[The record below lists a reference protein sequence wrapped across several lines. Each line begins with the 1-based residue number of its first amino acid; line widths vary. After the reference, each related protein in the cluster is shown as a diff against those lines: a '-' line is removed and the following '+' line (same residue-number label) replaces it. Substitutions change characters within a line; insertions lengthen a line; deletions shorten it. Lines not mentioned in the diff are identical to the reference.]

1 MMGDLGDEYIQI
13 TVTSPH
19 KVGDGMSSFM
29 AYTIKTTTNLS
40 YFKVLFI
47 FIPPKRCEE
56 ITILMLC
63 KHKSESKI
71 YIVYCRRRIW
81 L

>member
-1 MMGDLGDEYIQI
+1 MFSIMMMGDLGDEYIQI

-40 YFKVLFI
+40 YFKVMFI
-47 FIPPKRCEE
+47 VLHLNAVKK
-56 ITILMLC
+56 LL
-63 KHKSESKI
+63 
-71 YIVYCRRRIW
+71 Y
-81 L
+81 